1 MSSCTVAL
9 SNSPV
14 FSPSST
20 SSSSSPRLAW
30 FKKPRCRIRGFA
42 GAESSPLLKRKR
54 PARLDIPVVA
64 APEREAVAPAVPP
77 EVDEV
82 EGDGYS
88 VCCKRG
94 RKDVMEDRFSATLS
108 LQSNQK
114 QAFFGVFDGH
124 GGASAA
130 EFAAKNLE
138 KNILNE
144 LEKSN
149 GIEVAV
155 KNGYLSTDSE
165 FLNKDVR
172 GGACCVI
179 ALIKNGNLVTS
190 NAGDCRVVLSRD
202 GSAEALTSDHRPG
215 LREDERERIE
225 KLGGFVEERNGVWR
239 VLGSLAVSRSIGDR
253 YLKQWITA
261 EPETKVIRLEPDHE
275 FLVLAS
281 DGLWDKVNNQEAVDI
296 ARPLCIGVEKPQV
309 LAACRKLVDLAV
321 SRGSV
326 DDISVMIVNL
336 GGFC

>member
-9 SNSPV
+9 SNSPA

-30 FKKPRCRIRGFA
+30 FNKPRCRLRGFT
-42 GAESSPLLKRKR
+42 GGESSPLLKRKR

-64 APEREAVAPAVPP
+64 VPEKEAAAEAPEVA
-77 EVDEV
+77 EV

-88 VCCKRG
+88 LCCKRG

-108 LQSNQK
+108 LQADQK

-130 EFAAKNLE
+130 EFAAENLE

-144 LEKSN
+144 LEKSEE
-149 GIEVAV
+149 IEVAV
-155 KNGYLSTDSE
+155 KDGYLATDSE

-172 GGACCVI
+172 GGTCCVT
-179 ALIKNGNLVTS
+179 ALIKNGNLVAS
-190 NAGDCRVVLSRD
+190 NAGDCRAVLSRG

-225 KLGGFVEERNGVWR
+225 KLGGFVEQRNGVWR

-296 ARPLCIGVEKPQV
+296 ARPLCIGVEKAQV
-309 LAACRKLVDLAV
+309 LAACRKLFDLAV
-321 SRGSV
+321 SRGSA